1 MEKNYCMGGFRWA
14 SHIAVDVGD
23 SWPGLSGADGKCIN
37 LHAAMLRN
45 ARPVITGGVR
55 GMPGYSLEY
64 PRFERKK

>member
-45 ARPVITGGVR
+45 ARPVIVI
-55 GMPGYSLEY
+55 EN
-64 PRFERKK
+64 